1 MSVPREVEQS
11 EVIPVLC
18 DPQKSF
24 VAVQRYVE
32 IVLVPT
38 DPCN

>member
-1 MSVPREVEQS
+1 MNVPREVEQS
-11 EVIPVLC
+11 EVIAFLC

-24 VAVQRYVE
+24 VAGLRYVE
-32 IVLVPT
+32 TVLVPS